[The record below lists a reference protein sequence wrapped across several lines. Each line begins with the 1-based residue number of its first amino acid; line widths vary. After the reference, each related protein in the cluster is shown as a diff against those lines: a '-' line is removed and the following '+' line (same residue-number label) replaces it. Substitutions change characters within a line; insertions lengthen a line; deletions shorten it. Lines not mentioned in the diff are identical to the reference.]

1 MRPTRGSG
9 HCILPPQFVAK
20 LGTMQNTNN
29 ALIQADENENR
40 KKKRSNEQIKG
51 RTLDAEVLQKR
62 EAAEKEKEV
71 IAEKEREKEYWEL
84 WKLFQTI

>member
-1 MRPTRGSG
+1 M
-9 HCILPPQFVAK
+9 PPQFVAK

-29 ALIQADENENR
+29 ALIQADENENK

-51 RTLDAEVLQKR
+51 RILDAEVLQER

>member
-1 MRPTRGSG
+1 LAQCKIRT
-9 HCILPPQFVAK
+9 I
-20 LGTMQNTNN
+20 
-29 ALIQADENENR
+29 LIQADENENK

-51 RTLDAEVLQKR
+51 RILDHAEVLQER